1 MTHLFMAMTDLVTA
15 RKGEWAQLVWTHSW
29 AKALVLLRLSGSPP
43 VSAMT
48 VVVEL
53 DARRRLG
60 HGGWP
65 QQWLLWCVLMLDE
78 PPLERMSVTGTARL
92 CTCDGD
98 IGECHRPSRG
108 VRRLGL
114 LRPGCLI
121 LLDLSDQ
128 DPLRWQGC
136 VVGLGLDSLL
146 RHGEATML
154 SISLRLGRGER
165 SGPWKGESP
174 RDLTIHG
181 SGTRPPHSD
190 ECDGCSRWNLRSEL
204 MSPDL
209 DSWTPDLGGH
219 RLSVMSCR
227 DRLHPSVHSTALL
240 DDHWQCWCDA
250 QVQSFSPQRGRWARA
265 IHHHS
270 IRPALAQV

>member
-1 MTHLFMAMTDLVTA
+1 MSFDTARPLLPPTASSRSYWMTHLFMAMTDLVTA

-43 VSAMT
+43 ASAMT

-146 RHGEATML
+146 RCGGGDYVVCLAT
-154 SISLRLGRGER
+154 
-165 SGPWKGESP
+165 
-174 RDLTIHG
+174 
-181 SGTRPPHSD
+181 
-190 ECDGCSRWNLRSEL
+190 SRKR
-204 MSPDL
+204 
-209 DSWTPDLGGH
+209 
-219 RLSVMSCR
+219 
-227 DRLHPSVHSTALL
+227 
-240 DDHWQCWCDA
+240 
-250 QVQSFSPQRGRWARA
+250 
-265 IHHHS
+265 
-270 IRPALAQV
+270 